1 MSAVF
6 GFVGLGAMGIPMSG
20 RLLDAGYDIVGFDL
34 NKDRVKEFEKRGGRS
49 VPSLQ
54 ALADETESI
63 FLSLPMP
70 EIVESVTLGES
81 GLCHGKKVK
90 SIIDLST
97 TGSVMAES
105 VHKRLLAHGI
115 TFYDSPI
122 SGGVGGA
129 IKGTLAVMYSGS
141 RDKFDELEAALSVF
155 GKPFYIGE
163 KPGQAQT
170 MKLANNLLSAAAMSA
185 TSEAVGMGVK
195 AGLDPKIM
203 IDVINAGSG
212 MSTASRDKFPKSV
225 LPRTFDYGFAT
236 GLMFKDVRLCM
247 E

>member
-49 VPSLQ
+49 VASLK
-54 ALADETESI
+54 ALADGTETI

-97 TGSVMAES
+97 TGSVMAE
-105 VHKRLLAHGI
+105 
-115 TFYDSPI
+115 
-122 SGGVGGA
+122 
-129 IKGTLAVMYSGS
+129 
-141 RDKFDELEAALSVF
+141 
-155 GKPFYIGE
+155 
-163 KPGQAQT
+163 
-170 MKLANNLLSAAAMSA
+170 
-185 TSEAVGMGVK
+185 
-195 AGLDPKIM
+195 
-203 IDVINAGSG
+203 
-212 MSTASRDKFPKSV
+212 
-225 LPRTFDYGFAT
+225 
-236 GLMFKDVRLCM
+236 
-247 E
+247 